1 MGQGSGMS
9 LEFRALRKP
18 PPVRDSVTMQ
28 RAFVVAVTV
37 LSVAAMSAGPATGV
51 RSACHVP
58 RITGLTLSVARE
70 PAAHAG
76 CTLRVKGAALKQSS
90 IQTVDR
96 QLPAAGGR
104 SSSVTLWLNPFCRGS
119 AAYGPGLRSPSSGRG
134 LRSWSAASISTVARL
149 HSSRPRAANARPR
162 RPGPALWKSSM
173 RPRERSW
180 QRRPQPAVTSSKS
193 RCHRVLTSSWVRSST
208 PTIHQRHPRRS
219 SPSKSRPATPC
230 ARTSSSAFRNRIAV
244 GGPWTADLCA
254 EGFAPGQLS
263 AYFTS
268 WATMAWSCPSLC
280 RSER

>member
-1 MGQGSGMS
+1 
-9 LEFRALRKP
+9 
-18 PPVRDSVTMQ
+18 MQ

-119 AAYGPGLRSPSSGRG
+119 AAYGPGLKEP
-134 LRSWSAASISTVARL
+134 VV
-149 HSSRPRAANARPR
+149 
-162 RPGPALWKSSM
+162 RPGPTELVSGFYLDGGPLALFSAPGCKRPAPPPGAGIVEALM